1 MTHAAPASSRVLAS
15 RRRAGHHRT
24 GPGPDRASSPQ
35 AERQPEGPGPIPT
48 QPSASQDVP
57 ASQDIGGGSPRPA
70 GRDAQPGPD
79 PVSGSVARPDPA
91 PAPSAQLRRS
101 RLAQLPY
108 LIVLAGVAVAL
119 ETIRQG
125 GQQVQD
131 GTLVLAGVLL
141 AAALAR
147 LILPEHRAGMLTSR
161 RRSWDVAIF
170 AVLGLGLLV
179 AGLVLPVRS

>member
-1 MTHAAPASSRVLAS
+1 
-15 RRRAGHHRT
+15 
-24 GPGPDRASSPQ
+24 
-35 AERQPEGPGPIPT
+35 
-48 QPSASQDVP
+48 
-57 ASQDIGGGSPRPA
+57 
-70 GRDAQPGPD
+70 
-79 PVSGSVARPDPA
+79 VARPDPA

-147 LILPEHRAGMLTSR
+147 LILPEHRAGMLSSR